1 MSELRPGRIPL
12 TDEEA
17 AAIAKLE
24 AEHGPCEGLT
34 RRDPGESGPVLVTI
48 AGEVYEVG

>member
-1 MSELRPGRIPL
+1 MLHEGRIPL
-12 TDEEA
+12 TPAESEA
-17 AAIAKLE
+17 ITKLE
-24 AEHGPCEGLT
+24 TEHGPCEGLT